1 VVKIATFAKPET
13 VIANGNKNDMK
24 QLNIKLALAISIISM
39 FLLTKWWFALPV
51 DGPDKLYWGFP
62 FAFMGEGF
70 HTSMSYQF
78 FIIEFISNFVVYF
91 SFWVA
96 LILTVNKLTPNFKLS
111 AILSKIIFS
120 LALLLC
126 IGFGGLI
133 SISNP
138 IFHFKRPYDWE
149 ILQTGKVFIWENTPR
164 PERFKSNR
172 K

>member
-1 VVKIATFAKPET
+1 
-13 VIANGNKNDMK
+13 MK
-24 QLNIKLALAISIISM
+24 QATIKLAVSLSLISM
-39 FLLTKWWFALPV
+39 FPLTKWWFALPV

-78 FIIEFISNFVVYF
+78 FIIEFIANFAVYF

-96 LILTVNKLTPNFKLS
+96 LILSVNKLAPNFKFPALV
-111 AILSKIIFS
+111 SKIIGS

-126 IGFGGLI
+126 IGFVGFM

-138 IFHFKRPYDWE
+138 IFHLKRPYDWE
-149 ILQTGKVFIWENTPR
+149 ILQTGNVFIWENTPR
-164 PERFKSNR
+164 PERFNSFSK
-172 K
+172 